1 MRAAPPSIPHLGG
14 MSHQKGHEM
23 TQSGVLFKRAMVK
36 GVTHHRVFEDG
47 HSALCPSETARP
59 GSATVEVTV
68 LLNYRRVV
76 MELCFSKLERP
87 PTILAGSLGSPP
99 ATSFSPL
106 SVLGCQ
112 PSCPHPRREFRSP
125 HPLRHPL
132 HCPNL
137 SLESKGEQYFLA
149 PKHRV
154 GLTHLFL
161 GMSQRGH
168 QAGSSGPTR
177 AEASLLSFFLLA
189 WSVPRPLVLVEMTPS
204 NLQRAWGLIQG
215 GGSQLPL
222 HVALFFILVLP
233 GNEIPREY
241 ATYTQFQK
249 KKT

>member
-1 MRAAPPSIPHLGG
+1 M
-14 MSHQKGHEM
+14 
-23 TQSGVLFKRAMVK
+23 
-36 GVTHHRVFEDG
+36 
-47 HSALCPSETARP
+47 
-59 GSATVEVTV
+59 
-68 LLNYRRVV
+68 
-76 MELCFSKLERP
+76 ERP
-87 PTILAGSLGSPP
+87 LTILAGSLGSRP

-149 PKHRV
+149 PKPKV
-154 GLTHLFL
+154 GLTCLFL

-168 QAGSSGPTR
+168 QAGSSGPTS

-189 WSVPRPLVLVEMTPS
+189 CSVPWPLVLVEMTPS
-204 NLQRAWGLIQG
+204 NLQRAWGLVQG
-215 GGSQLPL
+215 GGSQLPRR
-222 HVALFFILVLP
+222 VALFFILLQP

-249 KKT
+249 NIELVLAVR